1 MNEFEKWWAG
11 YNDAYDN
18 LVWKRVSHLNVAQAA
33 FRAGM
38 LRAAEIAESKE
49 GSWADLEW
57 NEAVHDIAASIRKEA
72 EDEHNNN

>member
-33 FRAGM
+33 FKAGM
-38 LRAAEIAESKE
+38 LRAAEIAYNE
-49 GSWADLEW
+49 GSIQCSYCD
-57 NEAVHDIAASIRKEA
+57 DIANAIRKEA

>member
-1 MNEFEKWWAG
+1 MNEFEKYFDSKYSG
-11 YNDAYDN
+11 YTECNKNMLRGVAIDAF
-18 LVWKRVSHLNVAQAA
+18 V
-33 FRAGM
+33 AGM